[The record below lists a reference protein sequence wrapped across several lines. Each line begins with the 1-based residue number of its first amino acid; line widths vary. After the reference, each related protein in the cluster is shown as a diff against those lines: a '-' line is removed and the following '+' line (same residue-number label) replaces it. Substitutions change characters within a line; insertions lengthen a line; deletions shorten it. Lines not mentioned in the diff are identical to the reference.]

1 MGGHIKTFY
10 HGVGEEL
17 RLPKYINDNSHNFT
31 GVQIHCPL
39 STTSTKEVAIHFANY
54 QGIIIQFGDNK
65 STKHSPKYFSVSW
78 LSDYPNENEHL
89 FINQTLN
96 DEWKQ
101 ELKISNIIDVK
112 NAIEFQDILNALGM
126 IEKTLNGKCIDTI
139 ADSDVEI
146 IPLMIQILKHQL
158 SSQLPEYE
166 EFKSLHKY
174 AKDICTT
181 YFTEKKAIAI
191 DYKNTTLLKEKK
203 NQKQHDALLI
213 LKRYFKIF
221 FHSNIEWI
229 NNEIIDVLFPKMTNV
244 KINEI
249 NLCSLMLQQI
259 VKDLKNKPMHS
270 KLKKIEINASR
281 EDSDISVK
289 QAIHEYAAKFRKID
303 VFVYKELA
311 WNRLCIDLSTPEE
324 LALYLLENM
333 EKKNIYIHDP
343 NAEMTM
349 IIEKAL
355 TVKDSKIYNYCS
367 GKPKLEID
375 CKNMNENK
383 GSDLFNEFYQPQ
395 NEWIKLKK
403 LNSIFPGIGAICVK
417 HTTLTATILEDILKH
432 FRTNK
437 KTILKEIKIC
447 NLHKSGLNIS
457 QAITQYKKQ
466 FDEINF
472 DIKEDI
478 DKNNANVENDVDED
492 DNYMNKTCLLIK

>member
-1 MGGHIKTFY
+1 
-10 HGVGEEL
+10 
-17 RLPKYINDNSHNFT
+17 
-31 GVQIHCPL
+31 
-39 STTSTKEVAIHFANY
+39 
-54 QGIIIQFGDNK
+54 
-65 STKHSPKYFSVSW
+65 
-78 LSDYPNENEHL
+78 
-89 FINQTLN
+89 
-96 DEWKQ
+96 
-101 ELKISNIIDVK
+101 
-112 NAIEFQDILNALGM
+112 
-126 IEKTLNGKCIDTI
+126 
-139 ADSDVEI
+139 
-146 IPLMIQILKHQL
+146 
-158 SSQLPEYE
+158 
-166 EFKSLHKY
+166 
-174 AKDICTT
+174 
-181 YFTEKKAIAI
+181 
-191 DYKNTTLLKEKK
+191 
-203 NQKQHDALLI
+203 
-213 LKRYFKIF
+213 
-221 FHSNIEWI
+221 
-229 NNEIIDVLFPKMTNV
+229 MTNV

-492 DNYMNKTCLLIK
+492 DNYMNKTCLLIKRRSNQNGDEQSRNNDLPPPTFEAGGSPDLDVNEANEEEKLSEEVNENNESKTESRQIEDILTSLMKGMDELQSMVGEVRKDVLKLNNEQQKIKNMLLEQQEEQKTLVTQYEINNSKTDVSANIKKVPTEFENTANDGKDKYQQFDDRYYELRKQNETFVERNANIDNYHCIIFFIWFQIILYYTYIFYYE